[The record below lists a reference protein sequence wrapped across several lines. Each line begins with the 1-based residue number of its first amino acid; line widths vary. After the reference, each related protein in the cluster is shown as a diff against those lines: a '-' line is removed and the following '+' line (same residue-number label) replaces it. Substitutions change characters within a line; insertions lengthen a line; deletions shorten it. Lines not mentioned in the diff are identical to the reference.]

1 MLIRALA
8 SLFRLV
14 TRLLQPMGLASAV
27 PVPLDPVERLQQH
40 GSGLPMMLEFARI
53 GW

>member
-8 SLFRLV
+8 SLSRLV
-14 TRLLQPMGLASAV
+14 TRLMPRTRLASAA
-27 PVPLDPVERLQQH
+27 PIPLDPVERLQQH